1 MHSTQAGGP
10 SLFLSV
16 RNQLAKLPSLQGAI
30 RDFLEHRA
38 IPAELIFDIC
48 LTVEEIFT
56 NTVKFGYDD
65 DLPHEIAVKLTL
77 SPDEAILVI
86 EDDARNFNPL
96 TSPTPDLTLPVEQ
109 RPIGGLGL
117 HLVRS
122 LASRMTYRR
131 QNDKNVFEVCFRR
144 GSGGQET

>member
-1 MHSTQAGGP
+1 MQVGGS

-16 RNQLAKLPSLQGAI
+16 KNQLADLPSLQEFI
-30 RDFLEHRA
+30 RDFLRHRA

-65 DLPHEIAVKLTL
+65 DLPHEIALKLTC

-86 EDDARNFNPL
+86 EDDARSFNPL
-96 TSPTPDLTLPVEQ
+96 TLPTPELTLPVEQ

-122 LASRMTYRR
+122 LASRLTYRR
-131 QNDKNVFEVCFRR
+131 QNDKNVLEVCFRR
-144 GSGGQET
+144 GAGV